1 MLRGVKVRVGGTRAC
16 CCSAAARA
24 AVCSSLRPPL
34 TVEHPPAPITRDLP
48 PQGMPSLNG
57 VPLRIVQCT
66 RDTFVLAD
74 VDT

>member
-1 MLRGVKVRVGGTRAC
+1 MLLLC
-16 CCSAAARA
+16 CCPGCCMLLAAT
-24 AVCSSLRPPL
+24 PL